1 LKGDDPALKE
11 LLQELQGIVS
21 QTKKTSIAE
30 VSPSYIRDNINLL
43 IRHVG
48 NYYQTNQTKET
59 AYVFYWLIIPLLWNI
74 EHLIKMN
81 NDVLLEKHSNL
92 LERKTTELASEF
104 KQKYENLLFQQHE
117 FYESQIADLQEK
129 LKAEKVKYEELQQE
143 MLFKEKEYYA
153 KMSEISTNP
162 IMEGLERTY
171 GKVREAINE
180 SYNSQFQYLFQIL

>member
-1 LKGDDPALKE
+1 MKGDDPALKE